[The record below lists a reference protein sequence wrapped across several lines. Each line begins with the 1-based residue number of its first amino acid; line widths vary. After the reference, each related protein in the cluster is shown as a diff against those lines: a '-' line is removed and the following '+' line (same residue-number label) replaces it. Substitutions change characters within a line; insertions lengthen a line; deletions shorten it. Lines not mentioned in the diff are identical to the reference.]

1 MSTCL
6 TPRVESRSSKARPVF
21 TPYPELHLSQD
32 PTKLERARLREGLWL
47 GQKYRLGQLI
57 ALDELCA
64 SYFAASTSGRVVEAN
79 ILNPELANLGT
90 FNTSF
95 ILAARTPNA
104 LGLPAFGSVQDS
116 GTTDDG
122 LPYFISSELGEGE
135 SLGDLVR
142 RRGRT
147 IPPSEALR
155 IIGNL
160 LAALAVAHTAG
171 IAHGLVEPNHIFLG
185 EDGSFKIR
193 GLGMSALRIA
203 AIAAL
208 KLRAPWQTIP
218 FVAPEVVR
226 GEQPSP
232 SSDIWSAGAVLFS
245 LLTGELPYAATGEAL
260 LSLAAAGE
268 TLILSELEPKAPQAL
283 VTLVANAMH
292 PVPAQRTAS
301 AVAFGSKARALSE
314 TSQIC
319 LLRFLGDSQQSRGSG
334 PWSTSRGPAVPVR
347 LASEAPE
354 ADTLPPKA
362 TPARVS
368 LPPGRPSGG
377 YSQITNVTTSVSLS
391 GMQRVSN
398 PPPPL
403 NRAGGTLHTQST
415 RPPKRG

>member
-1 MSTCL
+1 L
-6 TPRVESRSSKARPVF
+6 LSRAGQVF
-21 TPYPELHLSQD
+21 TSYLEPPLSQD

-47 GQKYRLGQLI
+47 GQMYRLGQLI

-95 ILAARTPNA
+95 ILAARTPNT
-104 LGLPAFGSVQDS
+104 LNVPAFGSVQDS
-116 GTTDDG
+116 GITDEG
-122 LPYFISSELGEGE
+122 LPYFISNELGEGE

-155 IIGNL
+155 VIGNL
-160 LAALAVAHTAG
+160 LSALAVAHASG

-193 GLGMSALRIA
+193 GLGLSPLRIA
-203 AIAAL
+203 AISAL
-208 KLRAPWQTIP
+208 KLGAPWQTMP
-218 FVAPEVVR
+218 FIAPEVIR

-232 SSDIWSAGAVLFS
+232 SSDIWSAGAVLFC

-260 LSLAAAGE
+260 LALAAAGE
-268 TLILSELEPKAPQAL
+268 TQILSDLEPKAPQAL

-292 PVPAQRTAS
+292 PVPALRTAS
-301 AVAFGSKARALSE
+301 AAAFGSKARALSE
-314 TSQIC
+314 TSEIC
-319 LLRFLGDSQQSRGSG
+319 LLRFLGDSLQSRGSG
-334 PWSTSRGPAVPVR
+334 PWAPSRGPAVPVR
-347 LASEAPE
+347 LASEPAE
-354 ADTLPPKA
+354 AETLPPKA
-362 TPARVS
+362 IPARAS
-368 LPPGRPSGG
+368 LSPGRPSGG
-377 YSQITNVTTSVSLS
+377 YSQITNLTTSVSLS
-391 GMQRVSN
+391 GMQRISN